1 VGGDGLTAAQR
12 RFLAVFVAGS
22 PERRRVVW
30 TREGQVIAPASDLEN
45 PPPSATGLRAYR
57 LSDGGYT
64 FVGAAEGRCSLPL
77 REVAGLAPFWRVPLV
92 ELNSEGIA
100 AAIAPAPPVPVVR
113 SFKLPPAVDRQLD
126 VRARAEGLTASDV
139 LRELVDKYLRGET

>member
-45 PPPSATGLRAYR
+45 PPPS
-57 LSDGGYT
+57 

>member
-100 AAIAPAPPVPVVR
+100 AAI
-113 SFKLPPAVDRQLD
+113 PPAVDRQLD